1 MMTIWKK
8 RKGLMFC
15 TLALLVG
22 VLAIGYA
29 RQQQLAT
36 VTVDI
41 GPFPTQQGEERAA
54 LKRLSLELTR
64 HPEARSVR
72 IVAGPSRWRQGVMG
86 FARLSHY
93 GQKNV
98 FWMDTRF
105 SGPVISLK
113 AGIQATVTVS
123 EEPIHMAAHHL
134 ATFNDAEQ
142 YDEQLRSSKTARI

>member
-1 MMTIWKK
+1 MRTIWKK
-8 RKGLMFC
+8 RKGLLFC
-15 TLALLVG
+15 TLAMLLG
-22 VLAIGYA
+22 ALALGYA
-29 RQQQLAT
+29 REQQLAT

-41 GPFPTQQGEERAA
+41 GPFPTQQAEERAA
-54 LKRLSLELTR
+54 LQRLSLELTR
-64 HPEARSVR
+64 HPEAKSVR

-86 FARLSHY
+86 FARISRY
-93 GQKNV
+93 GQKNI

-105 SGPVISLK
+105 SSPVINLK

-123 EEPIHMAAHHL
+123 EEPIHMAARHS